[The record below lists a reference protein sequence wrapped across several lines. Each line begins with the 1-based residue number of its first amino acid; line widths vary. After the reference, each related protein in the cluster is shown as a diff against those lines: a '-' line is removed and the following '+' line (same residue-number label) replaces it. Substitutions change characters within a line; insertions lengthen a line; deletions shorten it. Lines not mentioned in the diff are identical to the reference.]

1 MTLDHCWILATL
13 AAAAAQTGRNAAQRG
28 LTVEVGTLAATG
40 VRFVFGLPFAAL
52 FLALIAARGGVPAPT
67 LAALGWAAAG
77 GLAQIA
83 ATALMLAAMRS
94 RGFGVVT
101 ALMKT
106 EPVSLALLG
115 ALLFAEPLGAARLAA
130 IAVAVT
136 GVVLAAGADWRRAGL
151 GAVLLGVGAG
161 ALFGVSAL
169 AFRAGILA
177 LPAGDGLAR
186 AAVVLVLSLSVQSAL
201 FGAWFAG
208 PGRAAWRGVVR
219 HLRPSLGAGFLGALA
234 SQFWF
239 LGFALTSAANVR
251 TLALIE
257 VPLAALVSRRLFA
270 EGTRPAQLAG
280 MALIVVGVAA
290 LIRAA

>member
-1 MTLDHCWILATL
+1 M
-13 AAAAAQTGRNAAQRG
+13 
-28 LTVEVGTLAATG
+28 
-40 VRFVFGLPFAAL
+40 RFVFGLPFAAL
-52 FLALIAARGGVPAPT
+52 FLALIALRGGLPAPT
-67 LAALGWAAAG
+67 PEALGWAAAG
-77 GLAQIA
+77 GVAQIA

-115 ALLFAEPLGAARLAA
+115 AVLFAEPLGAARLAA
-130 IAVAVT
+130 IAVAVA
-136 GVVLAAGADWRRAGL
+136 GVVLAAGADWRRAG
-151 GAVLLGVGAG
+151 ATPVALGVAAG
-161 ALFGVSAL
+161 VLFGVSAL
-169 AFRAGILA
+169 AFRGGILS
-177 LPAGDGLAR
+177 LPEGDGLAR
-186 AAVVLVLSLSVQSAL
+186 ASVVLVLGLTVQSLL
-201 FGAWFAG
+201 FGLWFAG
-208 PGRAAWRGVVR
+208 PGRAAWLGVIR

-239 LGFALTSAANVR
+239 LGFALTAAANVR

-280 MALIVVGVAA
+280 MALIVIGVAA

>member
-1 MTLDHCWILATL
+1 M
-13 AAAAAQTGRNAAQRG
+13 
-28 LTVEVGTLAATG
+28 
-40 VRFVFGLPFAAL
+40 RFVFGLPFAAL
-52 FLALIAARGGVPAPT
+52 FLALIAVGGGLPQPGAT
-67 LAALGWAAAG
+67 TLGWAAAG
-77 GLAQIA
+77 GVAQIA

-106 EPVSLALLG
+106 EPVSLALLA
-115 ALLFAEPLGAARLAA
+115 ALLLAEPPGAARLAA
-130 IAVAVT
+130 IAVAVA
-136 GVVLAAGADWRRAGL
+136 GVVLAAGVDWRRAGL
-151 GAVLLGVGAG
+151 GPVMLGLSAG

-177 LPAGDGLAR
+177 LPGGGGLAR
-186 AAVVLVLSLSVQSAL
+186 AAVVLVLSLTVQSAL
-201 FGAWFAG
+201 FGLWFAG
-208 PGRAAWRGVVR
+208 PGRAAWTGVIR
-219 HLRPSLGAGFLGALA
+219 RLRASLGAGFLGALA

-270 EGTRPAQLAG
+270 EATRPAQLAG
-280 MALIVVGVAA
+280 MALIVLGVAA
-290 LIRAA
+290 LIRVA